1 MSAAWE
7 VNHFP
12 WSLDLMLCIKISL
25 NAGPAGKKK
34 KNKRM
39 ALNQFPWNE
48 VQTEKDHQHS
58 RVFIAFLFGVISS
71 LKRKVGT
78 SLVIQWLELHTSNAG
93 YEGSHM
99 LCGAV
104 QKN

>member
-1 MSAAWE
+1 
-7 VNHFP
+7 
-12 WSLDLMLCIKISL
+12 
-25 NAGPAGKKK
+25 
-34 KNKRM
+34 M

-48 VQTEKDHQHS
+48 VQTETDHQHS

-71 LKRKVGT
+71 LKRNVGT
-78 SLVIQWLELHTSNAG
+78 SLVIQWLELYTSNAG